1 VGSEPEYRGP
11 FQVRYVSRNGGVRW
25 HNRWVNVSHV
35 LAEEYVGLGEVADG
49 IWSVY
54 FGPALLGRFDERE
67 LRIHRAHD
75 RKELHDR

>member
-1 VGSEPEYRGP
+1 MRSGPEDPGD

-25 HNRWVNVSHV
+25 HNRRVSVGHV

-54 FGPALLGRFDERE
+54 FGPVLLGRFDER
-67 LRIHRAHD
+67 RAAHP
-75 RKELHDR
+75 RRT

>member
-1 VGSEPEYRGP
+1 MEYPGH

-35 LAEEYVGLGEVADG
+35 LAEEYVGLEEVADG

-54 FGPALLGRFDERE
+54 FGPVLLGRFDERE
-67 LRIHRAHD
+67 LRIHGAHN
-75 RKELHDR
+75 RNKLGRR